1 MRYWILSL
9 LALLLCSFPLRGEA
23 ENATPLTAL
32 ARLPIKEITV
42 FKDGNTFVLQQGEM
56 PTDSEGNVEMDY
68 LPTPVLGTFWPYSA
82 DPRAKLMAVT
92 AGRRRVITEHTSL
105 VIKDMLK
112 ANTGQD
118 ADVTVILDAN
128 KTPTIYTGKIMGIPT
143 RSSKEIEQTSP
154 PNSGESLPIEGNI
167 LLMKTQLGVAAIP
180 MDKIVDVTFKNGYQ
194 PKYSEEEFRNMLT
207 MKLDWLGGAP
217 AKTARVGLLYL
228 QKGIQWIPAYKITL
242 DGKGG
247 ATVCL
252 EATIV
257 NDMVDLKD
265 VDCNLVIGAPKFEFA
280 DQIDPMALQQTLAQ
294 VSEQLYAKSA
304 YQRNLSNAYATQI
317 AGFGGGAAINEAPPI
332 NPGPEVTGGEKNED
346 LYVFQVK
353 HITLKKGERMVVPIS
368 TFTIK
373 YKDIYTMDIP
383 VTPPAE
389 VIPAFNREQNQ
400 QIADL
405 ANAPKFIHEIRLIN
419 TANEPLTTAPALLM
433 LGDKIL
439 AQSLMTY
446 TPIGGSVEIALNP
459 AMDITVKKEE
469 KEKERIPNAVTWQG
483 NQYGRINLTG
493 VIHITNHQTIPVEI
507 EVKRYVLGTADSA
520 DHNGVVEMV
529 NTFEDRNFISGGN
542 YAPSWW
548 GWYNWPD
555 WWYHFN
561 GVGRIKW
568 SLHLDPGQT
577 IDLNYAW
584 HYFWR

>member
-1 MRYWILSL
+1 MRYRFLGL
-9 LALLLCSFPLRGEA
+9 LALLIWCLPLQGNA
-23 ENATPLTAL
+23 DTATPLTAL

-56 PTDSEGNVEMDY
+56 PTDSSGDVEMDY

-112 ANTGQD
+112 ANVGQD
-118 ADVTVILDAN
+118 ADITVILDAN
-128 KTPTIYTGKIMGIPT
+128 KSPIVYTGKIMGIPT

-154 PNSGESLPIEGNI
+154 PNSGDSLPVEGNI
-167 LLMKTQLGVAAIP
+167 LLLKTQLGVAAIP

-207 MKLDWLGGAP
+207 MKLNWQGGAP

-242 DGKGG
+242 DGKGN
-247 ATVCL
+247 ATVSL

-265 VDCNLVIGAPKFEFA
+265 VNCNLVIGAPKFEFN
-280 DQIDPMALQQTLAQ
+280 DQTDPMALQQVLAQ
-294 VSEQLYAKSA
+294 VTERMYDKRPMS
-304 YQRNLSNAYATQI
+304 NFSNAYMTQLG
-317 AGFGGGAAINEAPPI
+317 GFGGGMASSAPAPV

-353 HITLKKGERMVVPIS
+353 HITLKKGERMVVPVS
-368 TFTIK
+368 TYTIK
-373 YKDIYTMDIP
+373 YKDLYTMDIP
-383 VTPPAE
+383 FAPPAE
-389 VIPAFNREQNQ
+389 VMPAFNQAQNS

-405 ANAPKFIHEIRLIN
+405 INAPRFIHKIRLMN
-419 TANEPLTTAPALLM
+419 SSKEPLTTAPALLM

-459 AMDITVKKEE
+459 AVDITVKKED
-469 KEKERIPNAVTWQG
+469 KEKERIPNAATWQG
-483 NQYGRINLTG
+483 NQYGQINLTG

-507 EVKRYVLGTADSA
+507 EVKRYVLGTADTA
-520 DHNGVVEMV
+520 DHNGSVEMV
-529 NTFEDRNFISGGN
+529 NTFEDKNFYSSGSN
-542 YAPSWW
+542 APSWW

-577 IDLNYAW
+577 VDLNYTW